1 MLRLFRKLSFPQLVE
16 NASRTILVIGGV
28 AVGVALI
35 IAINIINESVL
46 ESFRRSI
53 QVIAGPSDLQVTLG
67 VGEVGFSTDVLPT
80 IRSDVDVAAAVALVR
95 GTVALAE
102 EPTTTLQ
109 IFGVD
114 LLAEEDFDRYRLTL
128 ASERRFADEAVTD
141 LSSIFVTRA
150 FADARGLALGDELRL
165 TTPSGVRDFTIRGL
179 LEAEGFALAY
189 GGQLAVMDIL
199 AAQTLLNRTEHVD
212 QIDIV
217 LEDGVDAAAAQT
229 RLDAALPDMLTVQL
243 PEHHG
248 VRYDRVLSSFQAM
261 LTGLSSLCLV
271 AGLFIIYNTTS
282 TAALRRADTV
292 ASLRLIGASPSQL
305 FRTLL
310 GEALILGLT
319 GGVLGVVLGV
329 PLAWILSGT
338 ITSSMGVIFQ
348 LRFPIDSLAVR
359 PLEVGAAV
367 VLGVAVSIF
376 ASSFAARRMAALDPL
391 TAMRGGAEAV
401 VSARTSRRFIFWWF
415 ALVAASAAC
424 FAIEDE
430 YKSIAWGNIG
440 STIWNA
446 SVVVVAIP
454 LMQWLSTVFAR
465 ILPKWFGAEGQVAAG
480 SLARAE
486 ARSGVTVAA
495 VALIVTV
502 ATLLSSLVL
511 SCRESLAS
519 YFAGFLASDLTV
531 SAVST
536 EGGWLETPLSLEVE
550 KMISALP
557 GVASVSSARV
567 LAGQPYLEDRI
578 AILGLSP
585 SLFDPLRAPEGWYHE
600 GDASDAAPVLRTGR
614 AATVSASFSDR
625 FDVHLGDTV
634 ELDSPTGTVR
644 LPIVGVVPDYVSD
657 RGSVIMSRDVLAE
670 RWGETSANRF
680 LVTVAPGAAVNE
692 VRARIEQSLGSRFR
706 LKILTIRELLEYHT
720 DQIDRAFAV
729 MNSVQ
734 LLIVIVTVAGIFDL
748 LVSRIVER
756 RRELAVWQVIG
767 ASEASI
773 RTSVIIESATIG
785 GIGALLGIVV
795 GIVTSWLWVT
805 IHFRELLGYYV
816 DFHFATG
823 AMLWYVGLVVVM
835 TVIAGYAAA
844 GQAMRDS
851 VLHGIR
857 HD

>member
-1 MLRLFRKLSFPQLVE
+1 MLRLFRKLSLPQLVE
-16 NASRTILVIGGV
+16 NGGRTILVIGGV

-46 ESFRRSI
+46 ASFRRSI
-53 QVIAGPSDLQVTLG
+53 EVIAGPSDLQVTLG
-67 VGEVGFSTDVLPT
+67 VGEVGFSSDVLST
-80 IRSDVDVAAAVALVR
+80 IRSDVDVAAAVPLVR

-114 LLAEEDFDRYRLTL
+114 LLAEEDLERYRVTL
-128 ASERRFADEAVTD
+128 ATERRFADEAVTD
-141 LSSIFVTRA
+141 LSSIFVTRVFADTRGLELHDELA
-150 FADARGLALGDELRL
+150 FA
-165 TTPSGVRDFTIRGL
+165 TPSGVRTLTIRGL
-179 LEAEGFALAY
+179 LETEGFALAY
-189 GGQLAVMDIL
+189 GGQLAVMDIF

-217 LEDGVDAAAAQT
+217 LKDGADAAAVQV
-229 RLDAALPDMLTVQL
+229 RLDNALPDMLTVQL

-292 ASLRLIGASPSQL
+292 ASLRLIGADPLQL

-310 GEALILGLT
+310 GEALILGVT
-319 GGVLGVVLGV
+319 GGLLGIALGI

-348 LRFPIDSLAVR
+348 LRFPIDSLAIR
-359 PLEVGAAV
+359 PFDLGTAV

-401 VSARTSRRFIFWWF
+401 VTAHTSRRFIYWWL
-415 ALVAASAAC
+415 ALVAASAVC
-424 FAIEDE
+424 FAMEDE
-430 YKSIAWGNIG
+430 YKSIAWGNVG

-454 LMQWLSTVFAR
+454 LMQWLSTVLAR
-465 ILPKWFGAEGQVAAG
+465 VLPRWFGAEGQVAAG

-486 ARSGVTVAA
+486 TRSGVTVAA

-550 KMISALP
+550 KLLAAVP
-557 GVASVSSARV
+557 GVTTVSTARV
-567 LAGQPYLEDRI
+567 LAGQPYREDRI

-585 SLFDPLRAPEGWYHE
+585 PLFDPLRAPAGWYQE
-600 GDASDAAPVLRTGR
+600 GDASDAEPALSSGR

-625 FDVHLGDTV
+625 FDLHLGDTV
-634 ELDSPTGTVR
+634 ELASPTGTVK

-657 RGSVIMSRDVLAE
+657 RGSVIMSRDVLAD

-680 LVTVAPGAAVNE
+680 LVTISPGATGTE
-692 VRARIEQSLGSRFR
+692 VRDHIETSLGSRFK
-706 LKILTIRELLEYHT
+706 LKILTTRELLDYHT

-773 RTSVIIESATIG
+773 RKSVIIESATIG
-785 GIGALLGIVV
+785 GVGALLGIGV
-795 GIVTSWLWVT
+795 GVVTSWLWVT

-823 AMLWYVGLVVVM
+823 AMLWYVALVVVM
-835 TVIAGYAAA
+835 TIVAGYAAA
-844 GQAMRDS
+844 GQAMRNS

-857 HD
+857 HE